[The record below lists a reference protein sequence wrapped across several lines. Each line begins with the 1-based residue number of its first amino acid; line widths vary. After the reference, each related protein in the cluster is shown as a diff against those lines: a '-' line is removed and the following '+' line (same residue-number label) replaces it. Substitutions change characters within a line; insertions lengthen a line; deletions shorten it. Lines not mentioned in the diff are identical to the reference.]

1 MLFTEKFQLYVISS
15 GMMFWVLLLWMLLM
29 VEIGWRLGHHLAAK
43 YDVKKV
49 DSSDTFLAAIFGLL
63 ALLVALTFSGASD
76 RFDQKRH
83 LIMNEVSTIGTAY
96 KSVDLLAPKDQP
108 AIRET
113 FKNYL
118 DTRIAIYQSDREE
131 KISPSE
137 IEARTQKH
145 SAVGDLL
152 WKEVVHAVSD
162 TQYPQKLVAAQIL
175 PQLSDMFEASDNQR
189 LSIKFHPPV
198 IIFQSLVLLCVIGA
212 LISGYNLG
220 VQKQRDWFLT
230 LVFIVLMTGTIFII
244 FTIEFPRISKISL
257 NNFEIELMSLRK
269 SFQ

>member
-1 MLFTEKFQLYVISS
+1 MLLPEKIQLYIFSS
-15 GMMFWVLLLWMLLM
+15 DMIFWILLLFMLLM
-29 VEIGWRLGHHLAAK
+29 VEIGWRLGHYLSTK
-43 YDVKKV
+43 YHVQKV

-83 LIMNEVSTIGTAY
+83 LITHEVSTIGTAY
-96 KSVDLLAPKDQP
+96 QSVDLLSPKDQP
-108 AIRET
+108 AIREI
-113 FKNYL
+113 FKKYL
-118 DTRIAIYQSDREE
+118 DTRIVIYQFEGE
-131 KISPSE
+131 GEISASE

-145 SAVGDLL
+145 SAVGDQL
-152 WKEVVHAVSD
+152 WNEVVRAVRD

-175 PQLSDMFEASDNQR
+175 PQLSDMFTASDNQR
-189 LSIKFHPPV
+189 LSIKFHPPM
-198 IIFQSLVLLCVIGA
+198 IIFQSLILLCMIGA

-220 VQKQRDWFLT
+220 IQKQRDWFLT

-244 FTIEFPRISKISL
+244 LSLEFPRIGKISL
-257 NNFEIELMSLRK
+257 NNFEIELISLRK